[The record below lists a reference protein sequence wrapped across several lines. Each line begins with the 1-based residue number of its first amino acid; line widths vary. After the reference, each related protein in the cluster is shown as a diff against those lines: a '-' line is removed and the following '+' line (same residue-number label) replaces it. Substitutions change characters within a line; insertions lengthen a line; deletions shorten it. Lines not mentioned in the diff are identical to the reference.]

1 MEIIALDYIMQ
12 LKLNYIII
20 KGGCGLNKI
29 SIIIR
34 TSTRYIFLDRAIRDI
49 MNQTYNNWKII
60 LVNDKGNLNEI
71 HNIIANNKVPLDKY
85 IIINNEGQSGLH
97 KAINLGTRAVET
109 EYVVMHDDD
118 DTWDNDF
125 LKKTVGYLESKT
137 SCMGVITH
145 SNKVYEKVANNVI
158 KIQKIKPFN
167 SDLKDVISLYDMI
180 KNNLFSPISFVYRA
194 KVYKEIG
201 YFDEDLKV
209 LEDWEFNIRFLMKY
223 DIEVIEESLANYH
236 IRKNNNINEEFKNT
250 VTSKRKLHLKYDTI
264 IRNRYLRDDLNNR
277 YFGIGTLMN
286 ILKWSDNRI
295 MKKIK
300 KYIHK

>member
-1 MEIIALDYIMQ
+1 MD
-12 LKLNYIII
+12 N
-20 KGGCGLNKI
+20 I

-34 TSTRYIFLDRAIRDI
+34 TSTRYIFFDRAIRDV
-49 MNQTYNNWKII
+49 MNQTYNKWKII
-60 LVNDKGNLNEI
+60 IVNDKGDLNEI
-71 HNIIANNKVPLDKY
+71 HNIIENNKVPLDKY
-85 IIINNEGQSGLH
+85 IIISNEGQSGLH

-118 DTWDNDF
+118 DTWDNKF
-125 LKKTVGYLESKT
+125 LEKTVGYLEVKAN
-137 SCMGVITH
+137 CMGVITH
-145 SNKVYEKVANNVI
+145 SNKIYEKVVNNII

-167 SDLKDVISLYDMI
+167 TDLKDVISLYDMI

-201 YFDEDLKV
+201 YFDEDLEV
-209 LEDWEFNIRFLMKY
+209 LEDWEFNVRFLMKY
-223 DIEVIEESLANYH
+223 DIEVIEEILANYH
-236 IRKNNNINEEFKNT
+236 IRKDNNINEVFKNT

-264 IRNRYLRDDLNNR
+264 IRNKYLRDDLNNKD
-277 YFGIGTLMN
+277 FGIGTLMN